1 MQEVCHKK
9 EFCLYGA
16 KNMILTVSID
26 WEEND
31 FWGREQV
38 FFLKR
43 LQFKRFCGK
52 KCKKMHNGIIFSLV
66 KA

>member
-1 MQEVCHKK
+1 
-9 EFCLYGA
+9 
-16 KNMILTVSID
+16 MILTVSID

-52 KCKKMHNGIIFSLV
+52 KCKKMHNGIIFPLV